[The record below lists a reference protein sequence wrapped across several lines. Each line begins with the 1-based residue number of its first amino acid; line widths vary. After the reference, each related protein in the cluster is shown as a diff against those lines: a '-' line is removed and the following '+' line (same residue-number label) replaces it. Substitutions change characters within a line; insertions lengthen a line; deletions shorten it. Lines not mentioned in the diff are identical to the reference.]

1 MKTPDGNALLRLAAS
16 ALSVMALACSG
27 DAPATSTDFVR
38 LAELDIGLNPHQIS
52 FSEDGRTAWV
62 ATAGENRITV
72 IDAGTLEVVGAI
84 PVSGTPLGVV
94 PLPNGKDLAVA
105 RFQEGGLVRI
115 GRNGSRLGGD
125 RGTSAGPSLIIGP
138 YPGDRY
144 LVSVEQADSMH
155 VFDGVGFTFSASYP
169 TGSRPFPASATS
181 DGRLA
186 FVPGYA
192 DGTVTVIDLYND
204 RVLETV
210 TVGTNPSGGAVLPG
224 DIDYAVVVRGE
235 NRVAFINTA
244 SHLVVGELTEGIGE
258 SPFSF
263 VVSPNGRLGF
273 VNNTGS
279 ADISVVDLSSR
290 RVIDRI
296 SVPDTPI
303 VMAVHPSG
311 EALWVSSEGVHRLS
325 VYSIPEGWRDDPR
338 DRPSSASAPLSTS
351 VPATSL
357 IDHLPDG

>member
-1 MKTPDGNALLRLAAS
+1 MCCS
-16 ALSVMALACSG
+16 A
-27 DAPATSTDFVR
+27 
-38 LAELDIGLNPHQIS
+38 
-52 FSEDGRTAWV
+52 
-62 ATAGENRITV
+62 
-72 IDAGTLEVVGAI
+72 
-84 PVSGTPLGVV
+84 
-94 PLPNGKDLAVA
+94 
-105 RFQEGGLVRI
+105 
-115 GRNGSRLGGD
+115 
-125 RGTSAGPSLIIGP
+125 
-138 YPGDRY
+138 
-144 LVSVEQADSMH
+144 
-155 VFDGVGFTFSASYP
+155 GFTFSASYP

-235 NRVAFINTA
+235 NHVAFINTA
-244 SHLVVGELTEGIGE
+244 SHLVVGGLTEGIGE

-296 SVPDTPI
+296 PVPDTPI

-338 DRPSSASAPLSTS
+338 DRPGSASAPLSTS

-357 IDHLPDG
+357 TDHLPDG